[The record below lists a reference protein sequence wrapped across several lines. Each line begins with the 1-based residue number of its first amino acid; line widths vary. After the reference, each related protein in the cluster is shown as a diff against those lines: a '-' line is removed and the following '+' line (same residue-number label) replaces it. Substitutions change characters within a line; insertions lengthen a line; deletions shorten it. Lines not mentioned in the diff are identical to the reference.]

1 MIYIKSII
9 PYECDLKL
17 NNKVSEVTSISLEH
31 NEKID
36 NDEINGNFVISGDYK
51 THIISVNKEKFEKIF
66 PFSVE
71 LPSNVV
77 LDSVK
82 FDIND
87 FTYEIKDD
95 DTLNFK
101 IETYLEFEEKS
112 LDENR
117 EIVDANIVEE
127 KNTTT
132 DNNELIEN
140 EIEETI
146 INNNIN
152 TYVTY
157 HVYNIELDDDIN
169 TICKKYNVSKEVI
182 DYYNKDVEFMPG
194 NKLII
199 PLEKNE

>member
-9 PYECDLKL
+9 LYECDLKL

-182 DYYNKDVEFMPG
+182 DYYNKDVECMPG